1 MNDNAVMMVFFG
13 LLLLARKTRLTLAQL
28 RELARANGFPNPDI
42 AAAVAMAESGGYPM
56 AVGDV
61 TLGFSI
67 GLWQINLRAHREYAA
82 TSLYD
87 PTANA
92 KAALMI
98 SNRGTNWKPWST
110 FNSGAYKKF
119 MPLPPPVPSA

>member
-1 MNDNAVMMVFFG
+1 MWIFVG
-13 LLLLARKTRLTLAQL
+13 LLLLARKTRLSLAQL
-28 RELARANGFPNPDI
+28 RDLARANGFPNPDL
-42 AAAVAMAESGGYPM
+42 AAAVAMAESGGYAM

-67 GLWQINLRAHREYAA
+67 GLWQINLRAHPEYAA

-92 KAALMI
+92 RAAFKI
-98 SNRGTNWKPWST
+98 SNHGTNWKPWTT
-110 FNSGAYKKF
+110 FNNGAYKKF
-119 MPLPPPVPSA
+119 MPSKPATPPAPSEPTA